1 MKKYLASDRE
11 GSLALQAQLLLTS
24 AEVKLILS
32 PRSVLLDNARKVLNA
47 LVGVKLWPF
56 LYNQSN
62 GSVLKDKLQDKI

>member
-24 AEVKLILS
+24 AEVKLIHS
-32 PRSVLLDNARKVLNA
+32 PRSVLLDNTRKVLSA

-56 LYNQSN
+56 HYNQS
-62 GSVLKDKLQDKI
+62 SAVF